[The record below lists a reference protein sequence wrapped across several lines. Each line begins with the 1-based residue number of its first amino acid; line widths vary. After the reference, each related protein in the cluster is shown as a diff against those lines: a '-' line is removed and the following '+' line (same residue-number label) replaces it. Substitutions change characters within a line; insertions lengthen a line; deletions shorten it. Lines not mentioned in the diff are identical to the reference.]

1 MATSP
6 EQNQRLQEWLA
17 ASALRDAASQAAFAL
32 LYQNTSS
39 KLFGVAL
46 RILRREDWAEEVL
59 QECYVNIWN
68 HSANYQL
75 QLSAPMTW
83 MTSIVRNRCLDWL
96 RRPHKED
103 ATDDDAVF
111 DAVET
116 PEPGPLAQLEQA
128 TEARA
133 IAGCLARL
141 EEKQQRAVR
150 IAFYEGLTHTE
161 LAQKMGEPLGTVK
174 TWVRRGLTK
183 LKDCLSAAGL
193 SSA

>member
-1 MATSP
+1 MLRQHLES
-6 EQNQRLQEWLA
+6 QR
-17 ASALRDAASQAAFAL
+17 
-32 LYQNTSS
+32 
-39 KLFGVAL
+39 
-46 RILRREDWAEEVL
+46 
-59 QECYVNIWN
+59 
-68 HSANYQL
+68 QL
-75 QLSAPMTW
+75 QTA
-83 MTSIVRNRCLDWL
+83 VGRADDLDDQHRAQPLPRLL
-96 RRPHKED
+96 RRPRKED

-111 DAVET
+111 DAVES

-133 IAGCLARL
+133 IAACLGRL